1 MAPSNTPWCVWRPQ
15 TNWFWYLKREKMQNP
30 ADWKIRFLSIWWL
43 ILIAILGVEYRI
55 LAKTNWFPQNNWQFL
70 PDFGCWCLKF
80 VGFIIFW
87 YAHLLIS
94 YISSLLLGRW
104 SPVIFSFWGVGLF
117 LREYLQ
123 ENHGKPW
130 KTLHCKDW
138 MEVLVSFLLNRLG
151 LSQLSKTPNEKEPER
166 KPLYF
171 NHQNML
177 SGSDFPS
184 KAKWT
189 PENNS

>member
-1 MAPSNTPWCVWRPQ
+1 MIPS
-15 TNWFWYLKREKMQNP
+15 
-30 ADWKIRFLSIWWL
+30 DIL
-43 ILIAILGVEYRI
+43 ILGGQVVS
-55 LAKTNWFPQNNWQFL
+55 K
-70 PDFGCWCLKF
+70 G
-80 VGFIIFW
+80 IFT
-87 YAHLLIS
+87 
-94 YISSLLLGRW
+94 
-104 SPVIFSFWGVGLF
+104 
-117 LREYLQ
+117 
-123 ENHGKPW
+123 GKPW

-151 LSQLSKTPNEKEPER
+151 LSQLSKTPNEKEPEC

-189 PENNS
+189 PENNL